1 MWAPIRSR
9 ATPVSDMASRLVE
22 PASRRPDRTALIV
35 YQAMVLGVTVFPRW
49 RADWYV
55 CHDRAMASAARS
67 FCRSGPF
74 DKKRQRNRLD
84 NSGSIFSN
92 SRWICVSVGAV
103 SATIWAS
110 PFGNGQRP
118 LRRVPKRRHPPIPRR
133 QRSQG
138 NRPPPCEGI
147 KIRMYSPPV
156 QVRIGGIQDVVKS
169 DENLPPDCLCEI
181 IEKLVSLQYF
191 IADIVDML
199 SVIGYLTVILGS
211 GSNLRTAIL
220 VFSATCLFS
229 GKRGER
235 YDRHSRHVAGEKIL
249 HFVDFPQN
257 FSKTLR
263 YCYCSDDREAF
274 LRNPACP
281 ILAGEA
287 AAQQPSY
294 SSRGLWVSV

>member
-1 MWAPIRSR
+1 
-9 ATPVSDMASRLVE
+9 
-22 PASRRPDRTALIV
+22 
-35 YQAMVLGVTVFPRW
+35 
-49 RADWYV
+49 
-55 CHDRAMASAARS
+55 
-67 FCRSGPF
+67 
-74 DKKRQRNRLD
+74 
-84 NSGSIFSN
+84 
-92 SRWICVSVGAV
+92 
-103 SATIWAS
+103 
-110 PFGNGQRP
+110 
-118 LRRVPKRRHPPIPRR
+118 
-133 QRSQG
+133 
-138 NRPPPCEGI
+138 
-147 KIRMYSPPV
+147 MYSPPV